1 MVDVFVR
8 FTNVHWPDAFVALL
22 KALNLSALLGIQV
35 WVGDLL
41 LPFECALAL
50 PIHFFTRLLL
60 TLLLPLGISAIVFG
74 VAFLVWRASGR
85 DDDARKALFA
95 SPGVFNVHIWA
106 LLLLYPSL
114 CRVTLAT
121 FSCVPLIAADG
132 TTSYRLFDDPAIEC
146 YTDKDSWT
154 GWATVAG
161 VGIAV
166 YCIGAPLSMLWL
178 TYRHRESPEGRAR
191 VGMLLVSYT
200 PSCWFFESVEMLRK
214 FLLTSVVLVVAPNTR
229 VQLWFGLVVS
239 VSFAILTSTLR
250 PYRDPLPALVQ
261 MLALLQVVFDYASA
275 TLFFTDPA
283 LVVRGTLQEHSYA
296 AAVGIV
302 LVITNLL
309 AFLVLAASI
318 VLALRAQ
325 RRVLREFRLTDA
337 DGARLHLEPP
347 AAGAGGFHLFLSHQ
361 WKWGQDQAG
370 TLKSALQ
377 ALLPELRCFLDVDS
391 LKDIGQLEAHVR
403 ESDLV
408 LIVLTQG
415 YVESKNCRREL
426 REALEQGKRLLVLRE
441 TDANH
446 GAISLDELRLEAS
459 LLPLEADKTAANAIA
474 RIIEVGDS
482 LEWHREGHLKRVTL
496 AAIVQDLFDLQ
507 VAAGGAAAATVRVTC
522 PGGDSPRSSPA
533 AVRVRAR
540 LLDAYLV
547 GAPGVHA
554 QVAEALGRA
563 GVEVLGGDGQEEE
576 ADEVPLVVVLCP
588 QLLRDATL
596 CEQLS
601 TALLAPPRAV
611 HGHGPPHAQE
621 GDRMAVASERL
632 QQAVRLYS
640 TTEPF
645 DHYLTHCEER
655 CPQLF
660 ELGLLRHM
668 YGKWPESA
676 ALQDAAAREVAKQL
690 REAAHDGEGGARGQS
705 VSAVMGLGGVRRGG
719 MHFWRQWR
727 WRAATP
733 LLARRE
739 VEMQMGSS
747 DGVAA
752 GTGGRADGGGSQS
765 GAADTG
771 VDAGVAQSAK
781 V

>member
-1 MVDVFVR
+1 
-8 FTNVHWPDAFVALL
+8 
-22 KALNLSALLGIQV
+22 
-35 WVGDLL
+35 
-41 LPFECALAL
+41 
-50 PIHFFTRLLL
+50 
-60 TLLLPLGISAIVFG
+60 
-74 VAFLVWRASGR
+74 
-85 DDDARKALFA
+85 
-95 SPGVFNVHIWA
+95 
-106 LLLLYPSL
+106 
-114 CRVTLAT
+114 
-121 FSCVPLIAADG
+121 
-132 TTSYRLFDDPAIEC
+132 
-146 YTDKDSWT
+146 
-154 GWATVAG
+154 
-161 VGIAV
+161 
-166 YCIGAPLSMLWL
+166 
-178 TYRHRESPEGRAR
+178 
-191 VGMLLVSYT
+191 MLLVSYT

-261 MLALLQVVFDYASA
+261 TLALLQVVFDYASA

-309 AFLVLAASI
+309 AFLVLSASI

-459 LLPLEADKTAANAIA
+459 LLPLEADRTAANAIA

-507 VAAGGAAAATVRVTC
+507 VSAGGAAAATVRVTC

-554 QVAEALGRA
+554 QVAEALRRGESRCSEETGRRRRQTRSHWWWSSA
-563 GVEVLGGDGQEEE
+563 HSSS
-576 ADEVPLVVVLCP
+576 AM
-588 QLLRDATL
+588 QLYASSCRQR
-596 CEQLS
+596 CS
-601 TALLAPPRAV
+601 RRRAQCM
-611 HGHGPPHAQE
+611 GR
-621 GDRMAVASERL
+621 RMAMGRRTRRRAIGWQWPRSGCSRPCGSTRQRSRL
-632 QQAVRLYS
+632 I
-640 TTEPF
+640 TTSR
-645 DHYLTHCEER
+645 TAR
-655 CPQLF
+655 
-660 ELGLLRHM
+660 
-668 YGKWPESA
+668 SA
-676 ALQDAAAREVAKQL
+676 ARSCL
-690 REAAHDGEGGARGQS
+690 S
-705 VSAVMGLGGVRRGG
+705 
-719 MHFWRQWR
+719 
-727 WRAATP
+727 
-733 LLARRE
+733 LAC
-739 VEMQMGSS
+739 
-747 DGVAA
+747 
-752 GTGGRADGGGSQS
+752 
-765 GAADTG
+765 
-771 VDAGVAQSAK
+771 
-781 V
+781 